1 MKNLL
6 EELLYET
13 VQKVCG
19 SPQVT
24 YQGKE
29 IDWTPPFRTIT
40 YYDVLKEVLGV
51 DVRTLSE
58 ADLKSLIPFPITNFL
73 FGRRPAPKG
82 RRPPQ

>member
-40 YYDVLKEVLGV
+40 YYDVLKEVLG
-51 DVRTLSE
+51 
-58 ADLKSLIPFPITNFL
+58 
-73 FGRRPAPKG
+73 
-82 RRPPQ
+82 